1 MHKKR
6 TAFSASLVGIAKHLY
21 IHARK
26 GNPLV
31 DCSMPRVYTTM
42 RLAISTSVEAQI
54 SMSVIIYFNKS
65 SAKIA
70 IKDI

>member
-54 SMSVIIYFNKS
+54 VCQ
-65 SAKIA
+65 
-70 IKDI
+70 

>member
-26 GNPLV
+26 DSPLRGLLHAS
-31 DCSMPRVYTTM
+31 C
-42 RLAISTSVEAQI
+42 
-54 SMSVIIYFNKS
+54 IYYYEIGDFNEC
-65 SAKIA
+65 
-70 IKDI
+70 